1 MINITI
7 RFGGHPRAAPVA
19 TTGSGPFNDSLC
31 FWGRLPISLVAVPP
45 VETDGQ
51 THVSRMPAPTNSSLA
66 SIPTDR
72 PINRVSVE
80 DFFVSTVRPHVCSR
94 TAPHCSPSHQ
104 LRRPTTIITLNVYV
118 PRRVVLCSSNA
129 RSLARPDRLDH
140 AAMDIDTQPPMDAGN
155 EAPPPSGDKS
165 QGTVKWFNVTKGYG
179 FITPDS
185 GGEDLFVHQSAIL
198 ADGFRSLREGEAVE
212 FVVETSSDG
221 RAKAVNVTGPGG
233 SAPEG
238 APRRRFQNGGGFGGG
253 GMGGYGGA
261 PGGYG
266 GRGGGYGGAPGYGAG
281 YGGPPRFGMGPPG
294 GYSQGPDY
302 GAPGGA
308 PPPGGFY

>member
-1 MINITI
+1 
-7 RFGGHPRAAPVA
+7 
-19 TTGSGPFNDSLC
+19 
-31 FWGRLPISLVAVPP
+31 
-45 VETDGQ
+45 
-51 THVSRMPAPTNSSLA
+51 
-66 SIPTDR
+66 
-72 PINRVSVE
+72 
-80 DFFVSTVRPHVCSR
+80 
-94 TAPHCSPSHQ
+94 
-104 LRRPTTIITLNVYV
+104 
-118 PRRVVLCSSNA
+118 
-129 RSLARPDRLDH
+129 
-140 AAMDIDTQPPMDAGN
+140 MDIDTQPPMDAGN